1 MKCKYCRKNFI
12 ARAILYISVLALIA
26 FIIFSFSGC
35 YLNLVRTEETR
46 EKIGTY
52 VNIVIYSTTAENPEE
67 VIDDTFKKLDGL
79 SGIFSNYDVQSSIS
93 LLNGQ
98 GYIENPPSELD
109 EIIRLSVE
117 YNRITKGAF
126 EITINPVLQL
136 WSEGLWKEPEDVQ
149 RQKVNEA
156 LELVGSDMIEIIP
169 GRISF
174 EKDGMSA
181 TLGGVAKGYIVD
193 MMLEYLKS
201 RGIKNA
207 IINAGGDI
215 ATMGKKPDGGKWVV
229 SLENPDNTREQL
241 VTFALEDMAI
251 ATSGNYYRYFDPEK
265 EVSHII
271 DPRSGYSSNLCISS
285 TIIANNATV
294 ADILATAVFVL
305 GPEEGMQLVESLDN
319 IEALIIDNDRNI
331 KKSSGIDMYIK

>member
-1 MKCKYCRKNFI
+1 M
-12 ARAILYISVLALIA
+12 ARAILYISVLTLIA

-79 SGIFSNYDVQSSIS
+79 SGIFSNYDPQSSIS
-93 LLNGQ
+93 ILNGQ
-98 GYIENPPSELD
+98 GYIENPPDELE

-229 SLENPDNTREQL
+229 SLENPDNTREKL

-271 DPRSGYSSNLCISS
+271 DPKTGYSSNLCISS
-285 TIIANNATV
+285 TIIADNATV